1 MGFDWR
7 RCVGMLGIV
16 LLGGNL
22 AAGRAGGGGAEI
34 TVLVNNSA
42 GVSQAVL
49 KQAESEA
56 ARIFRAAD
64 IDIVWVDCV
73 QGTDLVDDACRRVP
87 GLNNFVLHLVPE
99 GRTSS
104 DWVFGLAF
112 LGEDGAGKYSDVF
125 YDRVQQLQR
134 EFGTPSPRLLG
145 AVAAHELG
153 HLLLGSHAHSYA
165 GIMAAVW
172 EKEIVRHMEM
182 GGLLF
187 SRDQATRMRA
197 RVRRAERTLGS
208 VGPGAGK

>member
-1 MGFDWR
+1 MGFHWR
-7 RCVGMLGIV
+7 CCVGLLGIV
-16 LLGGNL
+16 LSGGNL
-22 AAGRAGGGGAEI
+22 AAGREGGGGAEI

-49 KQAESEA
+49 NQAESEA
-56 ARIFRAAD
+56 ARIFRAAG

-73 QGTDLVDDACRRVP
+73 LGTNMVDDACRRVP
-87 GLNNFVLHLVPE
+87 GRDNFVLHLVPE

-134 EFGTPSPRLLG
+134 EVGTPSSRLLG

-172 EKEIVRHMEM
+172 EKETLRHIEM

-187 SRDQATRMRA
+187 SRDQATRIRA
-197 RVRRAERTLGS
+197 RVSGDERTLVS
-208 VGPGAGK
+208 VGPGTGK